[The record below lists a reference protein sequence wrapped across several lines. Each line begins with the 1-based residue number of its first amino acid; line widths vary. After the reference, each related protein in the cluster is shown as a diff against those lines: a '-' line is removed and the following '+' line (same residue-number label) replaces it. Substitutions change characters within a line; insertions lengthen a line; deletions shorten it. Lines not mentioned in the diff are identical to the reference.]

1 MNNISPNVSI
11 CNPCTIKK
19 FIFYFLYLGTCC
31 FGGPLALVSYM
42 QRDLVEKY
50 KWISKE
56 DYIDGLALAQMAP
69 GPLATQLAIYLGY
82 IKYGLT
88 GATLVPI
95 ALIVPSFLLVLGISY
110 LYVHFGG
117 LSFVQALFYGIGAAV
132 VGIII
137 KAAYKLIGLTLE
149 KDICLWI
156 IFFVL
161 AISTFV
167 TQKEIAI
174 LFFLSGIAYMMIK
187 TNLTKS
193 TINLSII
200 PGLPLLAL
208 NISGI
213 IQNIFQTTLLKI
225 FLFFCKSGLVI
236 FGSGLAIV
244 PFLYGGVVKD
254 YHWLNDKQF
263 MDAVAIAMITP
274 GPVVITVAFIGYLVK
289 GLPGATL
296 ATLGVFLPVYLFVI
310 IPSPFFKKYAKNP
323 YLNSFIKGITAGAIG
338 ALAGACVLLTKQAIT
353 DTPTLIIAISSLFL
367 LFKFKNIPEP
377 LIVLISGIVGL
388 LCFKQG

>member
-11 CNPCTIKK
+11 CNSCTIKK

-208 NISGI
+208 NTSGI
-213 IQNIFQTTLLKI
+213 IQNIFQTTLFKI

-296 ATLGVFLPVYLFVI
+296 ATLGVFLPVYLFVV

-323 YLNSFIKGITAGAIG
+323 YLNSFIKGITAGATG
-338 ALAGACVLLTKQAIT
+338 ALAGACILLTKQAIT

-388 LCFKQG
+388 LCF